1 MAGESY
7 VGLATLFGRKYMTRY
22 DPIINEQGRVIG
34 ILYVGVDYTSEFAA
48 LRTSIR
54 ELTFGASGEALA
66 VIRTGDGR
74 GRIALHRDKA
84 RIGKRFAAGDDD
96 SNARTVDRLLADEGG
111 VVTYSGAAQQWLAAY
126 EPVEGW
132 NWTLVARGPL
142 AEFEAAGQ
150 ALGLWLTAGCAL
162 AAILL
167 IAIAGVVVRRLLR
180 PLGELGRR
188 VRRVGEGDLT
198 VAFRACDSAN
208 DRNEIRQLE
217 NDLADMTAR
226 FRDLVGEIVQ
236 ASGALSDAAHRM
248 SETTAQSA
256 RGAERQ
262 QGEADQVATAMNEMA
277 QTVQEVARNATQA
290 AEAAEEASEH
300 SHAGHDTVS
309 KTADAIRAFAEQIA
323 AAAATVRE
331 VEQGSERI
339 GGVVDLIN
347 EISEQTNLLALNAA
361 IEAARAGEQGR
372 GFAVVAEEVRNL
384 ATRTQQA
391 TREIQETVGSLQEM
405 GRQAA
410 TRMAE
415 GQETGDR
422 TAQYAEEAGK
432 ALSVITES
440 VGRINQLNQQIATA
454 AEEQTQVTEDVNR
467 SVVSIRDV
475 SSETAEGAGLA
486 RDAGG
491 DVSRLAD
498 ELKQRVERFQT

>member
-1 MAGESY
+1 
-7 VGLATLFGRKYMTRY
+7 
-22 DPIINEQGRVIG
+22 
-34 ILYVGVDYTSEFAA
+34 
-48 LRTSIR
+48 
-54 ELTFGASGEALA
+54 
-66 VIRTGDGR
+66 
-74 GRIALHRDKA
+74 
-84 RIGKRFAAGDDD
+84 
-96 SNARTVDRLLADEGG
+96 
-111 VVTYSGAAQQWLAAY
+111 
-126 EPVEGW
+126 
-132 NWTLVARGPL
+132 
-142 AEFEAAGQ
+142 
-150 ALGLWLTAGCAL
+150 
-162 AAILL
+162 
-167 IAIAGVVVRRLLR
+167 
-180 PLGELGRR
+180 
-188 VRRVGEGDLT
+188 
-198 VAFRACDSAN
+198 
-208 DRNEIRQLE
+208 
-217 NDLADMTAR
+217 
-226 FRDLVGEIVQ
+226 
-236 ASGALSDAAHRM
+236 
-248 SETTAQSA
+248 
-256 RGAERQ
+256 
-262 QGEADQVATAMNEMA
+262 MA